1 MKNSKFLNWLAVLLS
16 VIGAINWGLV
26 GIFNKDLIMGFLGLG
41 MDLSK
46 IIYIIVGVAGV
57 WTLIFVLPK
66 TNK

>member
-1 MKNSKFLNWLAVLLS
+1 MKNKFLNWLALLLS

-26 GIFNKDLIMGFLGLG
+26 GIFNKDLIVGFLGLG
-41 MDLSK
+41 TDLSK